1 MDAQQASLELM
12 RLINGYQISQ
22 VIHVAA
28 SFGIADLLKDGPRPS
43 AEIAEATGTHARSM
57 HRLLRALASAGVVE
71 EQPDSRFSL
80 TDIGECLRSDSP
92 QSRVAWARQIG
103 RSYAWQAWGELRHSV
118 TVCGS
123 GAPSGRR
130 RPGSP
135 A

>member
-43 AEIAEATGTHARSM
+43 AEIAEATGPHARSM

-71 EQPDSRFSL
+71 EQSDSRFSL

-92 QSRVAWARQIG
+92 HSRVAWARQIG
-103 RSYAWQAWGELRHSV
+103 LSYAWQAWGELRHSL
-118 TVCGS
+118 TTGE
-123 GAPSGRR
+123 
-130 RPGSP
+130 P
-135 A
+135 AFEHLHGVRLW